1 LLHDLALGGLL
12 YFFVYQIQHSRIFE
26 ERENAMMSSLFSSSL
41 FLSSRSVLVRNQH
54 HNHGD
59 NRQSAQKVQAQM
71 TTENKPRAQ
80 GKCNL
85 GTGIVIG
92 HAFVMQ
98 YFALIL
104 FSSFLRAEGLV
115 VLGVGLVQNC
125 ETRKDGISLNP
136 VLAHDRRQ
144 DTPETLTKNLERE
157 ANDIFY
163 AESNAE

>member
-1 LLHDLALGGLL
+1 
-12 YFFVYQIQHSRIFE
+12 
-26 ERENAMMSSLFSSSL
+26 L

-71 TTENKPRAQ
+71 TAENKPRAQ

-85 GTGIVIG
+85 GTGILIG

-104 FSSFLRAEGLV
+104 FSSRFSE
-115 VLGVGLVQNC
+115 
-125 ETRKDGISLNP
+125 
-136 VLAHDRRQ
+136 RR
-144 DTPETLTKNLERE
+144 TFCVRGWAGAKL
-157 ANDIFY
+157 
-163 AESNAE
+163 